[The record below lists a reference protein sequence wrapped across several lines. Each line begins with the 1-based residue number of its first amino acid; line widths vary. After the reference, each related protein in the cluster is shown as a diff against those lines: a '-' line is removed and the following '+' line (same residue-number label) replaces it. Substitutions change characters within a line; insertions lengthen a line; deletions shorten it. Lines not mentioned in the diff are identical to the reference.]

1 MCVVVPASVCV
12 CWCVPVLC
20 CAILIIVPLCLAPLR
35 LPAPLY
41 IYFRF
46 IVMSSKKIAQPEL
59 PSPLSSFLVACLALL
74 PLCLWSFWGFCATH
88 THLVCS
94 LRLRPVRTWTSLLRF
109 VLVQASTRAAS
120 LPELTGHGLR
130 LSCAHCTGLY
140 GSAIPS
146 SPATWPY

>member
-1 MCVVVPASVCV
+1 MCV

-20 CAILIIVPLCLAPLR
+20 CAILIIESPRCAPLR
-35 LPAPLY
+35 LSALLY

-59 PSPLSSFLVACLALL
+59 PSPLSSLPLSMPACLALL

-109 VLVQASTRAAS
+109 VLVQASTRAS
-120 LPELTGHGLR
+120 SWPELDMDCGFHAPIAQASVAP
-130 LSCAHCTGLY
+130 LS
-140 GSAIPS
+140 
-146 SPATWPY
+146 WPY